1 MDNLRQTTLF
11 VHTQGVF
18 VCWAQDQP
26 ASAPGFNLQEGKR
39 RPFASMS
46 PRQQTGATTA
56 SDDWNFVK

>member
-1 MDNLRQTTLF
+1 ME
-11 VHTQGVF
+11 VVF
-18 VCWAQDQP
+18 VRPSSSTLRVSSWAQDQP

-56 SDDWNFVK
+56 SDDWNYVK